1 MPFIL
6 AFALIAGFLIGVIS
20 ANFDQNVKWK
30 NKIIE
35 GTVVVEE
42 PEYAPPVVYSCKL
55 LTTQEGES

>member
-6 AFALIAGFLIGVIS
+6 AFVLIAGFLTGAFSQHDVLNS
-20 ANFDQNVKWK
+20 QWK
-30 NKIIE
+30 SRIIE

-55 LTTQEGES
+55 LTTHENK